1 MDKIEKSNHNNNKN
15 VQKKQNCESRV
26 RVEKVQKAYDNADFI
41 HSSDGRTIRLISEYL
56 YPERYLRKHNIA
68 GTIVFFGSARVLS
81 EEAFL
86 MKLGDLNDKLASAVP
101 VKQEEIKKQINK
113 MMSLRPLTD
122 IYTESVKL
130 AEMFSRWSL
139 GRKADKNYFIMT
151 GGGPGLMEAS
161 NRGAYRAGA
170 PSIGLNISL
179 PFEQQPNQY
188 ISPDL
193 NFEFHYF
200 FMRKF
205 WFTSKAKAIII
216 LPGGFGT
223 LDEMMDIL
231 TLVQTQKVTR
241 PLPIV
246 LYKKEFWQK
255 VINFDYLIE
264 MGMIEPEDLD
274 LFKFCDT
281 PEEAFKYVT
290 EFIENSEKQ
299 QKIKDDKDE

>member
-1 MDKIEKSNHNNNKN
+1 MDSVKPIADNGQEAVTASA
-15 VQKKQNCESRV
+15 SDDRV
-26 RVEKVQKAYDNADFI
+26 RIFKARKAYDNPDFV
-41 HSSDGRTIRLISEYL
+41 HSDDGRTIRLISEYL
-56 YPERYLRKHNIA
+56 YPERYLRKHNIT

-86 MKLGDLNDKLASAVP
+86 MKLGDLNDKLASAKAA
-101 VKQEEIKKQINK
+101 KQVEIEKQIDK

-130 AEMFSRWSL
+130 AEMFSRWSIA
-139 GRKADKNYFIMT
+139 READKNYFVMT
-151 GGGPGLMEAS
+151 GGGPGLMEAA

-223 LDEMMDIL
+223 MDEMMDVL
-231 TLVQTQKVTR
+231 TLVQTRKVIN
-241 PLPIV
+241 PIPIV

-255 VINFDYLIE
+255 AINFDYLVE
-264 MGMIEPEDLD
+264 MGMIEQSDLD
-274 LFKFCDT
+274 IFKFCDT

-290 EFIENSEKQ
+290 EYLENSEKQ
-299 QKIKDDKDE
+299 QNI

>member
-1 MDKIEKSNHNNNKN
+1 MDKIAKSFDNND
-15 VQKKQNCESRV
+15 KKLQNSLDSENRV
-26 RVEKVQKAYDNADFI
+26 RVEKAQKAYDNADFV
-41 HSSDGRTIRLISEYL
+41 HSPDGRTIRLVSEYL
-56 YPERYLRKHNIA
+56 YPERYLRKHNIT

-86 MKLGDLNDKLASAVP
+86 MKLGDLNDKLASATP
-101 VKQEEIKKQINK
+101 TKQEGIKKQINK

-139 GRKADKNYFIMT
+139 GRKADKNYFVMT

-231 TLVQTQKVTR
+231 TLVQTRKVDR

-246 LYKKEFWQK
+246 LYKKEFWKK
-255 VINFDYLIE
+255 VLNFEYLVE
-264 MGMIEPEDLD
+264 MGMIEQEDLN
-274 LFKFCDT
+274 LFEFCDT

-290 EFIENSEKQ
+290 EYLEKSELHCK
-299 QKIKDDKDE
+299 K

>member
-1 MDKIEKSNHNNNKN
+1 MDKIEKLLEDNVKN
-15 VQKKQNCESRV
+15 AQKSHDSENRV
-26 RVEKVQKAYDNADFI
+26 RVERAQQAYNNPEFVN
-41 HSSDGRTIRLISEYL
+41 SPDGRIIRLISEYL
-56 YPERYLRKHNIA
+56 YPERYLRKHEIT

-86 MKLGDLNDKLASAVP
+86 MKLGDLNDKLASA
-101 VKQEEIKKQINK
+101 KEKKRDDIGKKINRL
-113 MMSLRPLTD
+113 MSLRHLTD

-130 AEMFSRWSL
+130 SEMLSNWSL
-139 GRKADKNYFIMT
+139 TRPQDKNYFVMT
-151 GGGPGLMEAS
+151 GGGPGLMEAA

-205 WFTSKAKAIII
+205 WFIHKAKAIII

-231 TLVQTQKVTR
+231 TLVQTTKITR

-255 VINFDYLIE
+255 TINFDYLIE
-264 MGMIEPEDLD
+264 MGMLEQEDID
-274 LFKFCDT
+274 IFKFCDT
-281 PEEAFKYVT
+281 PEEAFDYVT
-290 EFIENSEKQ
+290 KFLEKCEAPQ
-299 QKIKDDKDE
+299 AQEEI